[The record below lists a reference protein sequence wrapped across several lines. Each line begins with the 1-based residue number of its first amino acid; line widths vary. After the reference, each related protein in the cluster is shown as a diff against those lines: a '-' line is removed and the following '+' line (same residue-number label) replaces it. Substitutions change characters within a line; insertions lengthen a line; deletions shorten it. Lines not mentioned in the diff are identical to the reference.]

1 MWPREQIKAVKA
13 RGGKFSLT
21 FNHLPREKKRGE
33 EEGAFDGMF
42 KMMRAMLGEAGDTPA
57 DKVELSDQQQPGAVS
72 FDEMMRTI
80 RRELVLPEE
89 MPTSSA
95 LSSACDQLSL
105 PSDGTLEQKA
115 ARCYE
120 DISPVRAAA
129 AAPASAAPTFD
140 AKASAQ
146 TRTTPEEVRLNV
158 NQADA
163 RTDLDEAAIAVS
175 LEDTPCASCFAVEP
189 YFTGGLA
196 EATAGDVE
204 VSAETLRASTPHVFP
219 NLQISDK

>member
-1 MWPREQIKAVKA
+1 MVVTKINEEVLEPGLDIAAFGDKIKAVKA

-42 KMMRAMLGEAGDTPA
+42 TMMRAMLGEAGDTPA
-57 DKVELSDQQQPGAVS
+57 DVEISDQQQPGAVSPDEPSDQQQPGAVS

-95 LSSACDQLSL
+95 LSSACDQLGL

-129 AAPASAAPTFD
+129 AAPASAAAPLA
-140 AKASAQ
+140 AKGSS
-146 TRTTPEEVRLNV
+146 R
-158 NQADA
+158 
-163 RTDLDEAAIAVS
+163 
-175 LEDTPCASCFAVEP
+175 
-189 YFTGGLA
+189 
-196 EATAGDVE
+196 
-204 VSAETLRASTPHVFP
+204 
-219 NLQISDK
+219 

>member
-1 MWPREQIKAVKA
+1 MRINEEVLEPGLDIAAFGDKIKAVKA

-72 FDEMMRTI
+72 FDEMMQTI

-115 ARCYE
+115 ARCY
-120 DISPVRAAA
+120 IV
-129 AAPASAAPTFD
+129 
-140 AKASAQ
+140 
-146 TRTTPEEVRLNV
+146 LNP
-158 NQADA
+158 
-163 RTDLDEAAIAVS
+163 S
-175 LEDTPCASCFAVEP
+175 
-189 YFTGGLA
+189 
-196 EATAGDVE
+196 
-204 VSAETLRASTPHVFP
+204 
-219 NLQISDK
+219 

>member
-1 MWPREQIKAVKA
+1 MVVTKINEEVLEPGLDIAAFGDKIKAVKA

-57 DKVELSDQQQPGAVS
+57 DKVELSYQQQPGAVS

-95 LSSACDQLSL
+95 LSSACDQLGL

-129 AAPASAAPTFD
+129 AAPASAAAPRA
-140 AKASAQ
+140 AKGSS
-146 TRTTPEEVRLNV
+146 R
-158 NQADA
+158 
-163 RTDLDEAAIAVS
+163 
-175 LEDTPCASCFAVEP
+175 
-189 YFTGGLA
+189 
-196 EATAGDVE
+196 
-204 VSAETLRASTPHVFP
+204 
-219 NLQISDK
+219 

>member
-72 FDEMMRTI
+72 FDEMMQTI

-95 LSSACDQLSL
+95 LSSACDQLGL

-115 ARCYE
+115 ARCYN
-120 DISPVRAAA
+120 DLAITDVDVVVS
-129 AAPASAAPTFD
+129 SHHDTD
-140 AKASAQ
+140 
-146 TRTTPEEVRLNV
+146 
-158 NQADA
+158 ADA
-163 RTDLDEAAIAVS
+163 VHAEIDGTDAARN
-175 LEDTPCASCFAVEP
+175 EPDSC
-189 YFTGGLA
+189 L
-196 EATAGDVE
+196 
-204 VSAETLRASTPHVFP
+204 
-219 NLQISDK
+219 IC

>member
-1 MWPREQIKAVKA
+1 MCGGDSPVDDSIIVLIDAAVPVGLEVDNLGKGKKAIVVDNVKPNTACAKAGIARNMVVTKINEEVLEPGLDIAAFGDKIKAVKA

-95 LSSACDQLSL
+95 LSSACDQLGL

-129 AAPASAAPTFD
+129 AAPASAAAPLA
-140 AKASAQ
+140 AKGSS
-146 TRTTPEEVRLNV
+146 R
-158 NQADA
+158 
-163 RTDLDEAAIAVS
+163 
-175 LEDTPCASCFAVEP
+175 
-189 YFTGGLA
+189 
-196 EATAGDVE
+196 
-204 VSAETLRASTPHVFP
+204 
-219 NLQISDK
+219 